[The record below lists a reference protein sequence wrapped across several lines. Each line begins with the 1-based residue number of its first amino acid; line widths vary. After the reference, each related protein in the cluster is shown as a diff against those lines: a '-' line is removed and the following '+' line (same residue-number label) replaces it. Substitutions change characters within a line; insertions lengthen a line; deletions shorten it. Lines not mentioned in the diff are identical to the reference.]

1 MLRFNTGIHNF
12 TMEKGKTMGH
22 KNKPNRGSLVKQVQD
37 SLDAKLQIGRK
48 KKPDKL
54 SGISQNYIYS
64 WETYHSYLKH
74 CCYFVKWCK
83 ENHGCK
89 TIEQCKAY
97 VSEWMKTREHL
108 SVYTQKMEASALVK
122 LYGCTLEELNIHTA
136 ARQRKDITRSRN
148 TVKRDKH
155 FSESNHVELVAFC
168 RATGLRRAE
177 LKALRGTALY
187 QDRSG
192 YYLHIT
198 SGSKGGRERYAPIIS
213 DKDLVI
219 RLCKRAGDGKV
230 FEKIPSGA
238 DIHSYRRD
246 YATAIYWQHARPLE
260 QLTAKE
266 KYYCRGDRNGEVFDR
281 AAMRIASNALGH
293 GRIEVIAGHY
303 LK

>member
-1 MLRFNTGIHNF
+1 
-12 TMEKGKTMGH
+12 MGH

-37 SLDAKLQIGRK
+37 TLDAKLQIGRK
-48 KKPDKL
+48 KKPDKIA
-54 SGISQNYIYS
+54 SISQNYIYS

-148 TVKRDKH
+148 TVKRDRH
-155 FSESNHVELVAFC
+155 FSESNHAELVAFC

-192 YYLHIT
+192 YYLHIS
-198 SGSKGGRERYAPIIS
+198 SGSKGGRERYAPIIG

-219 RLCKRAGDGKV
+219 RLCQQAGDGKV

-246 YATAIYWQHARPLE
+246 YATAIYQQHARPLE

-266 KYYCRGDRNGEVFDR
+266 KYYCRGDRKGEVFDR

-293 GRIEVIAGHY
+293 GRIGVIAGHY
-303 LK
+303 LKEEEI

>member
-1 MLRFNTGIHNF
+1 
-12 TMEKGKTMGH
+12 MGH

-37 SLDAKLQIGRK
+37 TLDAKLQIGRK

-64 WETYHSYLKH
+64 WGTYHSYLKH

-97 VSEWMKTREHL
+97 ASEWMKTREHL

-148 TVKRDKH
+148 TVKRDRH
-155 FSESNHVELVAFC
+155 FSESNHAELVAFC

-187 QDRSG
+187 QDSSG

-198 SGSKGGRERYAPIIS
+198 SGSKGGRERYAPIIG

-219 RLCKRAGDGKV
+219 CLCRRAGDGKV
-230 FEKIPSGA
+230 FEKVPSGA

-246 YATAIYWQHARPLE
+246 YATVIYQQHARPLE

-266 KYYCRGDRNGEVFDR
+266 KYYCRGDRKGEVFDR

-303 LK
+303 LKEGEESQI

>member
-1 MLRFNTGIHNF
+1 
-12 TMEKGKTMGH
+12 MGH
-22 KNKPNRGSLVKQVQD
+22 KNKLNRGSLVKQVQD
-37 SLDAKLQIGRK
+37 ILDAKLQIGRK
-48 KKPDKL
+48 KKLDKL

-97 VSEWMKTREHL
+97 ASEWMKTRKNL

-148 TVKRDKH
+148 TVKRDRH
-155 FSESNHVELVAFC
+155 FSESNHAELVAFC

-187 QDRSG
+187 QDDSG
-192 YYLHIT
+192 Y
-198 SGSKGGRERYAPIIS
+198 SKQYYKAYEDEI
-213 DKDLVI
+213 K
-219 RLCKRAGDGKV
+219 LCKASKSAFDELLPSSNSAKTADSHKKKLPSELRAEYAKLFSVKKV
-230 FEKIPSGA
+230 AYTEYYKVKDEYRELLTYQANLSGLFDIENAKTESQKERQQEEK
-238 DIHSYRRD
+238 
-246 YATAIYWQHARPLE
+246 
-260 QLTAKE
+260 
-266 KYYCRGDRNGEVFDR
+266 
-281 AAMRIASNALGH
+281 
-293 GRIEVIAGHY
+293 
-303 LK
+303 

>member
-1 MLRFNTGIHNF
+1 
-12 TMEKGKTMGH
+12 MGH

-48 KKPDKL
+48 KKPDKIA
-54 SGISQNYIYS
+54 GISQNYIYS

-74 CCYFVKWCK
+74 CCYFAKWCK

-89 TIEQCKAY
+89 TIEQCKMYA
-97 VSEWMKTREHL
+97 SEWMKTREHL

-122 LYGCTLEELNIHTA
+122 LYGCTLEELNIYTA

-148 TVKRDKH
+148 TVKRDRH
-155 FSESNHVELVAFC
+155 FSESNHAELVAFC

-177 LKALRGTALY
+177 LKALHGTALY

-198 SGSKGGRERYAPIIS
+198 SGSKGGRERYAPIIG

-219 RLCKRAGDGKV
+219 RLCKQAGDGKV

-246 YATAIYWQHARPLE
+246 YATAIYQQYARPLE

-266 KYYCRGDRNGEVFDR
+266 KYYCRGDRKGEVFDR

-303 LK
+303 LKEGEESQI